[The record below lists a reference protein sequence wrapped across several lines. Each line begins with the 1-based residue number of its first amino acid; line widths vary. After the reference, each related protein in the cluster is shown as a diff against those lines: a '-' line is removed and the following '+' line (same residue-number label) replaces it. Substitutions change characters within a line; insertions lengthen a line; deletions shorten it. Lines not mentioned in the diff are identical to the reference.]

1 MPHPRRSHGQAAAQL
16 ARVAPVVGRWIERLL
31 AAHDPPLTPAQLLA
45 LRAAAVADV
54 AGAELARRAGV
65 SAAAVSQLVAGLES
79 SGLVVREAA
88 GADRRRLELR
98 LTPRGTSVLASAET
112 ALRER
117 LAALLAELPP
127 PEAEALAR
135 SLERVEA
142 LLTGE

>member
-1 MPHPRRSHGQAAAQL
+1 L
-16 ARVAPVVGRWIERLL
+16 AR
-31 AAHDPPLTPAQLLA
+31 Q
-45 LRAAAVADV
+45 
-54 AGAELARRAGV
+54 AGV

-98 LTPRGTSVLASAET
+98 LTPRGASVLASAET

-117 LAALLAELPP
+117 LAALLADLPP

-135 SLERVEA
+135 SLQRVEA
-142 LLTGE
+142 LLTGEPPPRRPPPPRPPAHPRRRGP